1 MLTLESLH
9 AFFLYAFLQTG
20 HSIIY
25 YFIHLSRTTNSCT
38 VQGEEL
44 LVNFAWLFACRN
56 LAALCD
62 GWLKSV
68 FSQDLIR
75 GCHSTARREKIKKET
90 KRKTRRG
97 KAQCFS
103 STKSDNDLEDWAAGM
118 VALTTFKLK
127 PDLFARLPAETMA
140 IDLAGVIAVRRRNW
154 QDLCPGGGDGCW
166 GEC

>member
-1 MLTLESLH
+1 M
-9 AFFLYAFLQTG
+9 
-20 HSIIY
+20 
-25 YFIHLSRTTNSCT
+25 
-38 VQGEEL
+38 
-44 LVNFAWLFACRN
+44 
-56 LAALCD
+56 
-62 GWLKSV
+62 

-75 GCHSTARREKIKKET
+75 GCHSTARREKKQKKET
-90 KRKTRRG
+90 KRKTRGG

-140 IDLAGVIAVRRRNW
+140 IDLAEVIAVLRRNW

-166 GEC
+166 GSAKSLNKPAFIPSKKKKTAFVYIYIHHSFDHISKKYTS